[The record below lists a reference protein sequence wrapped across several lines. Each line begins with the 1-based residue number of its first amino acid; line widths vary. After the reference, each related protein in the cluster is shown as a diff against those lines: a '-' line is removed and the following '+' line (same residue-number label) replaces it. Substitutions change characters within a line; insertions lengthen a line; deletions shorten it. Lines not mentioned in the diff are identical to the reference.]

1 MAARVIGGPTQS
13 KGAIHVYENRL
24 PLCHATD
31 HPVLVISL
39 LVALLALALRY
50 AGAHVPYLFP
60 GYIFETL
67 LVAYAVLL
75 AGVVF
80 RKL

>member
-1 MAARVIGGPTQS
+1 MSTKTGFLSVTQPT
-13 KGAIHVYENRL
+13 I
-24 PLCHATD
+24 
-31 HPVLVISL
+31 PVLVISL

>member
-1 MAARVIGGPTQS
+1 MSTKTGFLSVTQLT
-13 KGAIHVYENRL
+13 I
-24 PLCHATD
+24 
-31 HPVLVISL
+31 PVLVISL
-39 LVALLALALRY
+39 LFALLALALRY